1 MKIKIITSV
10 IFLYIITVQLL
21 ELFIESELQ
30 SILIFKFTLFEIGV
44 IASIFLTIIL
54 IIFNPVKDNFH
65 NRLFIT
71 AVIGLF
77 LYQLIIVAPVLFAQ
91 GVSFKEIAYAVFR
104 KSYFLVIPFFYYF
117 LFPNFKKNSTPIL
130 IINLSGTV
138 LLLLYIY
145 NYFNGIIDHTSTGE
159 VRIASGAS
167 TILFAFMLIT
177 NFSLFSQHKNNFFFL
192 IISLLGLIFANHK
205 SAYLGVF
212 ILTLFSL
219 INLNRIKNKFRI
231 ALQVS
236 ILLILIIVPLTQIPF
251 IADNFWGRVTSSFT
265 TDDPNADSRFEQYEM
280 AWEFFIQHPLNG
292 SMINTKFYFDESM
305 NNIPPHSFI
314 FQLLATQGITGFVI
328 HTFLISLIIYISY
341 KNRRDSYSFQM
352 FLLILF
358 YLVFTLLN
366 ENFYSSR
373 NIMIFNFAAAL
384 ILYRNKCI
392 ENAKGYILSF
402 TSINSISGKNRV
414 GKLKTIS

>member
-1 MKIKIITSV
+1 M
-10 IFLYIITVQLL
+10 
-21 ELFIESELQ
+21 
-30 SILIFKFTLFEIGV
+30 
-44 IASIFLTIIL
+44 
-54 IIFNPVKDNFH
+54 
-65 NRLFIT
+65 
-71 AVIGLF
+71 
-77 LYQLIIVAPVLFAQ
+77 
-91 GVSFKEIAYAVFR
+91 
-104 KSYFLVIPFFYYF
+104 
-117 LFPNFKKNSTPIL
+117 
-130 IINLSGTV
+130 
-138 LLLLYIY
+138 
-145 NYFNGIIDHTSTGE
+145 
-159 VRIASGAS
+159 
-167 TILFAFMLIT
+167 
-177 NFSLFSQHKNNFFFL
+177 
-192 IISLLGLIFANHK
+192 
-205 SAYLGVF
+205 
-212 ILTLFSL
+212 
-219 INLNRIKNKFRI
+219 
-231 ALQVS
+231 
-236 ILLILIIVPLTQIPF
+236 IIVPLTQIPF